1 MSKRTMGLLSQ
12 ARSLY
17 VPILQLYNLQFFC
30 NFTAKVIRSSYRF
43 PTMALMGDINTR

>member
-1 MSKRTMGLLSQ
+1 MSKRAMGLLSQ

-30 NFTAKVIRSSYRF
+30 NFTVKLIRSSYRF
-43 PTMALMGDINTR
+43 PIMA